1 MEQNGRSPF
10 LNNTDQVMV
19 LAREAAGQDAVIQ
32 VLWSYDRPIV
42 RSQLA
47 AVYRQL
53 CHGPLARSIIRRRLP
68 IGRDIWSTAVQ
79 GDEQLTIGHSLLASE
94 LMNSWMDEEVDRPL
108 DPFDGPAWRLS
119 CQSFDN
125 GKTLVALTISHCIA
139 DGGTAIRAVLTAI
152 ANHQAA
158 VNPEQIVSETSLMR
172 EILQF
177 LQDSWA
183 LIQALPQLAAS
194 AVSSAIKWWP
204 QRTRHQFRQST
215 PFSKRSREGF
225 RKKTPTRLTSF
236 SVSIAWEDWL
246 SARKSSRTDTLS
258 LVVAIAGSLAKNL
271 SRTRDGFAT
280 FFIPVNPRISEAS
293 NAANNVHLA
302 KTVLPIDLIQP
313 DLSLLRRRL
322 SRSLIDSRRKPD
334 FYASLLPL
342 VPLIPQPLFR
352 WAYHA
357 LTRQSSDLP
366 ISVSHMG
373 ELSEQILAIDGTPA
387 DDICFRGVDRRPRSD
402 ALALRGGV
410 LTLLS
415 ARIHDRLHLN
425 FVSHQPD
432 QDNSIERLRSQ
443 IHKCLNCRGIPYTI
457 FPR

>member
-1 MEQNGRSPF
+1 MTGDSGF
-10 LNNTDQVMV
+10 TKIVLN
-19 LAREAAGQDAVIQ
+19 
-32 VLWSYDRPIV
+32 
-42 RSQLA
+42 
-47 AVYRQL
+47 
-53 CHGPLARSIIRRRLP
+53 
-68 IGRDIWSTAVQ
+68 
-79 GDEQLTIGHSLLASE
+79 
-94 LMNSWMDEEVDRPL
+94 EEVVTKR
-108 DPFDGPAWRLS
+108 DGAR
-119 CQSFDN
+119 
-125 GKTLVALTISHCIA
+125 G
-139 DGGTAIRAVLTAI
+139 
-152 ANHQAA
+152 
-158 VNPEQIVSETSLMR
+158 
-172 EILQF
+172 
-177 LQDSWA
+177 
-183 LIQALPQLAAS
+183 
-194 AVSSAIKWWP
+194 
-204 QRTRHQFRQST
+204 RHL
-215 PFSKRSREGF
+215 REGDRYCGWMTWASGLLELGF
-225 RKKTPTRLTSF
+225 HNQG
-236 SVSIAWEDWL
+236 
-246 SARKSSRTDTLS
+246 TDTLS

-334 FYASLLPL
+334 FYASFLPL

>member
-19 LAREAAGQDAVIQ
+19 LAREAAGQDAVMQ
-32 VLWSYDRPIV
+32 TLWSYDRPIV

-94 LMNSWMDEEVDRPL
+94 LMNSWMDEEVERAL
-108 DPFDGPAWRLS
+108 DPFEGPGWRLS
-119 CQSFDN
+119 CQTFDN

-139 DGGTAIRAVLTAI
+139 DGATNWRAIHAAI
-152 ANHQAA
+152 VDHQAA
-158 VNPEQIVSETSLMR
+158 VNPEQIVSEPSLMR
-172 EILQF
+172 EILQI
-177 LQDSWA
+177 LQDIRV
-183 LIQALPQLAAS
+183 LIQALPNLVATGVS
-194 AVSSAIKWWP
+194 AVLDRWRR
-204 QRTRHQFRQST
+204 RTRHPFKAST
-215 PFSKRSREGF
+215 PIPKRSREGF
-225 RKKTPTRLTSF
+225 RNEAPTRLTSF
-236 SVSIAWEDWL
+236 SVSIAWDDWL
-246 SARKSSRTDTLS
+246 SARQRSRSDTLS
-258 LVVAIAGSLAKNL
+258 LVVAIAGSLARSL

-280 FFIPVNPRISEAS
+280 FFIPVNARASEAS
-293 NAANNVHLA
+293 NVANNVRIA
-302 KTVLPIDLIQP
+302 KTVLPLDLIQP

-322 SRSLIDSRRKPD
+322 FQSLIDSRRKPD
-334 FYASLLPL
+334 FYASFLPL

-357 LTRQSSDLP
+357 LTRQATDLP

-373 ELSEQILAIDGTPA
+373 ELSELILAIDGTPA
-387 DDICFRGVDRRPRSD
+387 DDFCFRGVDRLPRSN

-415 ARIHDRLHLN
+415 ARIHNRLHLN